1 MSLLTAAER
10 AKLAEQGVYVREKC
24 DECGEIIL
32 TEYTFVAKDKL
43 TRCTKCYD
51 KYKGR
56 PATTSGG
63 SILEEAEKMAV
74 KAKDKA
80 AKKSGEKVESK
91 KIFGVILP
99 GTAIA
104 DLAEFLQDEKK
115 HSIKDTL
122 AAISSKHKADKMGRL
137 KQLQRYGKQ
146 KNLWGVTID
155 SDAGTVQLKM
165 GKGAASATVKAAPA
179 AKKEK
184 EDKPKAKEKAKPAK
198 EEDSAGDDEVA
209 EAPSKQQQSLQKLV
223 RKALKGKDDWTE
235 NNLIDH
241 LKEEHDLETK
251 RIQAAIQA
259 EIKGGGI
266 TKEKGLLQLA
276 EA

>member
-43 TRCTKCYD
+43 TRCAKCYD

-56 PATTSGG
+56 PATSGG

-266 TKEKGLLQLA
+266 TKEKGFLQLA